1 MMSARGLNRAIGD
14 SGSGRWGEAVGV
26 EGRHHGCCCFF
37 QLACGGPERRE
48 SNKILTRTV
57 KYSRELIF
65 INPKIVLYDAIKIPA
80 MGTLYFTCVLT
91 AKQAS

>member
-1 MMSARGLNRAIGD
+1 MI
-14 SGSGRWGEAVGV
+14 AVAVAGV
-26 EGRHHGCCCFF
+26 KLWVWKGGIMVAVVFF
-37 QLACGGPERRE
+37 QLAHGGPERRE

-65 INPKIVLYDAIKIPA
+65 INPKIVLYDAIGIPA
-80 MGTLYFTCVLT
+80 VGTLYFTCVLT